1 MTKENNKNSLQY
13 TEAEDDKKL
22 NLRPNSL
29 KEFIGQN
36 FLKSNLQAYIQSS
49 KKTKNNLDHIILY
62 GPPGLG
68 KPLSLI
74 LFLMKKM
81 LTFTQPRVQPFQKK
95 VTLLHF

>member
-36 FLKSNLQAYIQSS
+36 F
-49 KKTKNNLDHIILY
+49 
-62 GPPGLG
+62 
-68 KPLSLI
+68 
-74 LFLMKKM
+74 
-81 LTFTQPRVQPFQKK
+81 
-95 VTLLHF
+95 